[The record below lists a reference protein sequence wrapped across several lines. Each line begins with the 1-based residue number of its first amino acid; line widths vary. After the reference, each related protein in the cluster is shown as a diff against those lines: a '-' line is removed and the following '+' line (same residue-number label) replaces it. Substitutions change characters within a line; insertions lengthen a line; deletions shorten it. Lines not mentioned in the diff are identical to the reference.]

1 MLFECVCHQ
10 VTIIGG
16 DANRLS
22 YQKAATQLNGSYSV
36 STCQLWTDRFEHTV
50 DSYVKQT
57 LKLNKDVNART
68 FHTIS
73 YEDLKYLKETIEG
86 KVDLDPHVRAET
98 EKIGD
103 CCIVTFFEY
112 GLSTPEE
119 RFHDGQNNA
128 ELEYKYSVNELLFYL
143 TNDIMLI
150 REKDRDAHCPILV
163 TIEPNEMTNQQKKS
177 FVTNE
182 SKQQR
187 AASRKEIQKAN
198 KAKGK
203 ARASQ

>member
-1 MLFECVCHQ
+1 M
-10 VTIIGG
+10 TIIGG

-73 YEDLKYLKETIEG
+73 YEDLKYLKETIKG
-86 KVDLDPHVRAET
+86 KVDLDPHVRA
-98 EKIGD
+98 
-103 CCIVTFFEY
+103 
-112 GLSTPEE
+112 
-119 RFHDGQNNA
+119 
-128 ELEYKYSVNELLFYL
+128 
-143 TNDIMLI
+143 I